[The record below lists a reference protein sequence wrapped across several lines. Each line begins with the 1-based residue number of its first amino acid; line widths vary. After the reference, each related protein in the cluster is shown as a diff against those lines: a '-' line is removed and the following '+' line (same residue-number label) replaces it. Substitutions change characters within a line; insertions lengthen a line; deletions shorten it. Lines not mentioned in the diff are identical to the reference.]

1 MQTQVVQI
9 AASKLAH
16 MSIEDIEK
24 LNAIEEIESVSQLV
38 RNAEA
43 EQYQLDA

>member
-16 MSIEDIEK
+16 LSIEALERLDAMEGV
-24 LNAIEEIESVSQLV
+24 ESVSQLV
-38 RNAEA
+38 RNAEV
-43 EQYQLDA
+43 EEYQLDA

>member
-24 LNAIEEIESVSQLV
+24 LNAMEGVVSVSQLV

-43 EQYQLDA
+43 EQDQLDA

>member
-16 MSIEDIEK
+16 MSIEEIEK
-24 LNAIEEIESVSQLV
+24 INALEGVESMSQLV
-38 RNAEA
+38 RKVEA
-43 EQYQLDA
+43 EQHKLDA

>member
-9 AASKLAH
+9 ATSKLVH
-16 MSIEDIEK
+16 MSIEDIEE
-24 LNAIEEIESVSQLV
+24 LDAMEGIVSVSQLV

>member
-9 AASKLAH
+9 AVNRLPFLSVSTLEELRAL
-16 MSIEDIEK
+16 
-24 LNAIEEIESVSQLV
+24 EEIDSVSQLV

-43 EQYQLDA
+43 EEYQLDA

>member
-9 AASKLAH
+9 AASKLVH
-16 MSIEDIEK
+16 MSIEE
-24 LNAIEEIESVSQLV
+24 IEEINALEGVESMSQLV

-43 EQYQLDA
+43 EQDQLDA